1 MHCQEVVELATE
13 MYEGGLE
20 ELAGLTA
27 LVETGQVEATGLV
40 TRVEGDTITVTCDDA
55 TWNGDDMSTVMVSV
69 FAPDALFRVTGQAA
83 VSGLDVRVGPESK
96 VERIQ
101 RRRWPR
107 RRLALPV
114 TLCPVEDGRRLAG
127 IPGRT
132 IDVSLGGVCVE
143 TIREVDGE
151 GDPMLILNLPDGTN
165 IISLTSTVAVE
176 DLGDGWRYRLAFQDL
191 DAHDRGRLSELTEQ
205 PA

>member
-1 MHCQEVVELATE
+1 

-40 TRVEGDTITVTCDDA
+40 TRVEGDTVTVTCDHA
-55 TWNGDDMSTVMVSV
+55 TWNGDEMSTVSVSV
-69 FAPDALFRVTGQAA
+69 FAADALFRLTGPASVTGLEVQ
-83 VSGLDVRVGPESK
+83 VGPGPK

-101 RRRWPR
+101 RRKWPR
-107 RRLALPV
+107 RRLALSA
-114 TLCPVEDGRRLAG
+114 TLCPVEDGRRLGG

-132 IDVSLGGVCVE
+132 IDVSIGGVCVE

-151 GDPMLILNLPDGTN
+151 GNPMLILNLPDGTN
-165 IISLTSTVAVE
+165 IISLTTTVAVE

-191 DAHDRGRLSELTEQ
+191 DAHDRGRLTELTQQ